1 MTRPGA
7 RVEARDFSWHH
18 ADRESPAFSGV
29 NLEIPPGQ
37 KVLLLGPSGA
47 GKSTLLHAMAGVLDD
62 DGEAADGTL
71 TIDGLPVREARGR
84 VGLMQQDPE
93 SSIVLSRIG
102 DDLAFGPEN
111 LGVPPDE
118 IVPRC
123 RKALSSVGLDLD
135 WEHPTSA
142 LSGGQKQRLG
152 LAGIL
157 AMEPGLLLL
166 DEPTANLDPEGVL
179 EVRDA
184 VLDAVASYG
193 STMIVVEHR
202 VAVWADHVD
211 RVIVLAAGGGIR
223 HDGPPERVLKEAR
236 RELIDAGVWVPGH
249 TPRAAH
255 PEDANAPAETLVE
268 ARDLAVSRRPAD
280 RRWIRARRREVLA
293 SPDAPVPARRAEPAA
308 AAGIGLKIRGGE
320 HVAITGPNGAGKS
333 TLALTLAG
341 LAEPVEGWVAASEA
355 LRDPAGTAPSSG
367 RRRASWDPARWSSTQ
382 LIARIGMV
390 FQEPEHQFVKSTVR
404 EELLVGAKLTA
415 QHPEAGGDAEANPEE
430 TVAELLNRLGLHHVA
445 EANPFTLSGGEKRRL
460 SVGTALSARPRVLV
474 LDEPTFGQDAK
485 TWAAL
490 VDLLRE
496 VLRDGV
502 GVVSVTHDADF
513 VAALGGREYRLT
525 GEESRVRPGTGPE
538 GSAERSV
545 AWST

>member
-1 MTRPGA
+1 MSRRGA
-7 RVEARDFSWHH
+7 RVDARDFSWHH
-18 ADRESPAFSGV
+18 ADREAPAFSGV
-29 NLEIPPGQ
+29 NLEIPEGQ

-47 GKSTLLHAMAGVLDD
+47 GKSTLLHAMAGVLEDEE
-62 DGEAADGTL
+62 GEAAGGTL
-71 TIDGLPVREARGR
+71 SIDGRPAREARGR

-111 LGVPPDE
+111 LGVAPED

-166 DEPTANLDPEGVL
+166 DEPTANLDPDGVI

-184 VLDAVASYG
+184 VLDAVGSYG
-193 STMIVVEHR
+193 ATMIVVEHR

-223 HDGPPERVLKEAR
+223 HDGPPERVLKDAR

-249 TPRAAH
+249 TPRAAAG
-255 PEDANAPAETLVE
+255 EASAPGETLVE
-268 ARDLAVSRRPAD
+268 ARELAVSRRPAD
-280 RRWIRARRREVLA
+280 RRWVRARRREVLA
-293 SPDAPVPARRAEPAA
+293 SPDAPVTARRPGPAA
-308 AAGIGLKIRGGE
+308 ASGIDLAIRRGE
-320 HVAITGPNGAGKS
+320 HLAITGANGAGKS

-341 LAEPVEGWVAASEA
+341 LAEPTHGWVCASDA
-355 LRDPAGTAPSSG
+355 LRDQATAPRPR
-367 RRRASWDPARWSSTQ
+367 RRRASWDPVRWSSTQ
-382 LIARIGMV
+382 LIARIGTV

-404 EELLVGAKLTA
+404 DELLLGAALTSR
-415 QHPEAGGDAEANPEE
+415 EAEANGGPRKSPEE
-430 TVAELLNRLGLHHVA
+430 TAAELLERLGLGHVA

-474 LDEPTFGQDAK
+474 LDEPTFGQDAR

-496 VLRDGV
+496 VLQGGV
-502 GVVSVTHDADF
+502 AVVSVTHDADF
-513 VAALGGREYRLT
+513 VAALGGREYRLS
-525 GEESRVRPGTGPE
+525 GAPPEPRPGTARE
-538 GSAERSV
+538 DSVERTV